1 MFVPATPLMLS
12 PQTVILKLGFCSIL
26 SQHMGAV
33 YVIFDIFNLFL
44 SSLMFFFCSSVQNL
58 FHAIHSHIVEDK
70 VVMVRAVI
78 RR

>member
-33 YVIFDIFNLFL
+33 YVIFDIFQSVPLLFNV
-44 SSLMFFFCSSVQNL
+44 FFL
-58 FHAIHSHIVEDK
+58 FFSTESISCHP
-70 VVMVRAVI
+70 
-78 RR
+78 